1 MMGFEMKQVVMGILV
16 VMTEM
21 MTNSGNARLVYMYAV
36 SSEVFVAVASLVR
49 DKIRS

>member
-1 MMGFEMKQVVMGILV
+1 MMGFGMKQAVMGDLV

-21 MTNSGNARLVYMYAV
+21 MTNGGNARLVYMYAV
-36 SSEVFVAVASLVR
+36 SSELFVAVAPLVR